1 MKSTTIT
8 GIVQSFP
15 SFDYFL
21 EKAQRR
27 ISHISQKRQEELKDM
42 LNHGE
47 AYLNNSDLLDMYLCC
62 YGDIHRDKL
71 IMAYKELPS
80 SIFYY
85 DGISVIDYACGQGIA
100 ELVLFD

>member
-1 MKSTTIT
+1 MKSTTTT
-8 GIVQSFP
+8 GIIRSFP

-21 EKAQRR
+21 EKAKHR

-62 YGDIHRDKL
+62 YGDMHRVTIQRIVTD
-71 IMAYKELPS
+71 
-80 SIFYY
+80 
-85 DGISVIDYACGQGIA
+85 
-100 ELVLFD
+100 VLNYLKVC